1 MRARGEDAES
11 GAGRM
16 GDAATR
22 LAQDAAELAR
32 QEIRAIQDE
41 ARSGLRRFAAGGSLL
56 AGAGLCGVLAL
67 AAGHQSVLR
76 AAESVM
82 PRARASILL
91 TCVYA
96 SAAAALALGAR
107 NRMRAAAEAAA
118 TALEQ
123 GHRTMPGTA
132 TATEQDQQ
140 TQTPEA

>member
-1 MRARGEDAES
+1 MRARGDDSEP

-32 QEIRAIQDE
+32 QEIRAIHDE
-41 ARSGLRRFAAGGSLL
+41 ARSGLRRFAAGGTLL

-67 AAGHQSVLR
+67 AAGHETVLR

-82 PRARASILL
+82 PRSRASMLL
-91 TCVYA
+91 TCVYV
-96 SAAAALALGAR
+96 SATAALALGAR

-123 GHRTMPGTA
+123 GRQTMPA
-132 TATEQDQQ
+132 AEPEQ
-140 TQTPEA
+140 QTPEA